1 MENSQTFESSSD
13 DQNFFKI
20 YKIHFCS
27 FLSDSVA
34 AGTVTTTFKPSQI
47 MSSYL
52 LAFVVSD
59 FQSIS
64 NEDSRN
70 PGETIHRVWIR
81 PDSVAKARYALENSI
96 KTLDALEKYTGFSYE
111 FDQLQ
116 SVGVPGMGGA
126 MENWGLVIYS
136 ENSLINYENEDDIPH
151 RTKVGTASVIAH
163 ENTHQFFGDSVTC
176 EWWDYLW

>member
-1 MENSQTFESSSD
+1 
-13 DQNFFKI
+13 
-20 YKIHFCS
+20 
-27 FLSDSVA
+27 
-34 AGTVTTTFKPSQI
+34 

-64 NEDSRN
+64 NEDSKN
-70 PGETIHRVWIR
+70 PGETTHRVWVR
-81 PDSVAKARYALENSI
+81 PDSLEKARWSLKNSV
-96 KTLDALEKYTGFSYE
+96 KTLDALEQYTGFSYE
-111 FDQLQ
+111 FAELQ
-116 SVGVPGMGGA
+116 SVGVPRMGGA

-136 ENSLINYENEDDIPH
+136 EGSMVTYENEEDIPH
-151 RTKVGTASVIAH
+151 RSKYSSASVVAH